1 MVDAEYAVIG
11 TLLLSD
17 DMLGGADV
25 SLKPEMFENVM
36 LKEVYRL
43 LISSYDNGRNI
54 GIPVIT
60 ENLKD
65 NFSEIEIDAGLRK
78 CLDYAD
84 TVRFSEN
91 VLAVKQSYQYRR
103 LMAVMKGRKP
113 TFGTITEDISGLIGE
128 LEAISE
134 CEDNNGVKS
143 LSEIAKECKGN
154 YFKKRETP
162 MMHFPFK
169 ALDDKVQG
177 LEGGDLIV
185 IGARPAVGKSAF
197 VAQLALNF
205 VKDGKR
211 VGFYSLEMK
220 QKQLYERFS
229 ALSSGLT
236 MDKIRTAE
244 QFESEQERQLFDDGN
259 SFLEQKTTLFISNGA
274 RTVSQIRHESK
285 HMQYDL
291 LIIDYLQLLIPE
303 SNYRGNRY
311 AEVGEIS
318 HALKALAMDFN
329 IPVIALSQLNRV
341 SATQGKDNRPPT
353 MAEMRESGDIEQDA
367 SIILLLWN
375 KTDDGTLKGCK
386 VEKNRQGKFGELELK
401 YNGALMSFSDMSG
414 YTPTGNDNQ
423 FQNDVDVYDVMP
435 WDM

>member
-1 MVDAEYAVIG
+1 MVEAEYAVIG
-11 TLLLSD
+11 TLLTD
-17 DMLGGADV
+17 DNNDSVYA
-25 SLKPEMFENVM
+25 SLKPEMFENVI

-43 LISSYDNGRNI
+43 LISAFDNNRNI

-60 ENLKD
+60 ENLKAH
-65 NFSEIEIDAGLRK
+65 FTQEEIDRELRQ
-78 CLDYAD
+78 CIGYSDAL
-84 TVRFSEN
+84 RLSEN
-91 VLAVKQSYQYRR
+91 IKTVIQSYKLRR
-103 LMAVMKGRKP
+103 LMAVVKNCNP
-113 TFGTITEDISGLIGE
+113 TFETVTEDIAGIIGE
-128 LEAISE
+128 MESIGE
-134 CEDNNGVKS
+134 CENNNGVRS
-143 LSEIAKECKGN
+143 LSEITKEYKGN

-220 QKQLYERFS
+220 EKQLYERFS

-244 QFESEQERQLFDDGN
+244 QFESNEEMQLFEDGN
-259 SFLEQKTTLFISNGA
+259 SFLEDKTTLFISNGA

-291 LIIDYLQLLIPE
+291 IIIDYLQLLIPE

-329 IPVIALSQLNRV
+329 IPIIALSQLNRV
-341 SATQGKDNRPPT
+341 SAGNGQDIKPPT

-367 SIILLLWN
+367 SIIILLWN
-375 KTDDGTLKGCK
+375 KNNEGTLKGCK

-401 YNGALMSFSDMSG
+401 YNGALMSFSDMNG
-414 YTPTGNDNQ
+414 YTPTGNDER
-423 FQNDVDVYDVMP
+423 FRNDIDVFDVMP
-435 WDM
+435 WDI

>member
-1 MVDAEYAVIG
+1 MVEAEYAVIG
-11 TLLLSD
+11 TLLTND
-17 DMLGGADV
+17 DSSVFG

-43 LISSYDNGRNI
+43 LISAYNNNRNI

-60 ENLKD
+60 ENLKAH
-65 NFSEIEIDAGLRK
+65 FTQEEIDKELRI
-78 CLDYAD
+78 CIDYSD
-84 TVRFSEN
+84 VLRLTENIKTVR
-91 VLAVKQSYQYRR
+91 QSYQYRR
-103 LMAVMKGRKP
+103 LMAVIRNCNP
-113 TFGTITEDISGLIGE
+113 TFETVTEDIAGIIGE
-128 LEAISE
+128 MESIGE
-134 CEDNNGVKS
+134 CENNNAVRS
-143 LSEIAKECKGN
+143 LSEITKEYKGN

-169 ALDDKVQG
+169 ALDEKVQG

-220 QKQLYERFS
+220 EKQLYERFS
-229 ALSSGLT
+229 AISSGLT

-244 QFESEQERQLFDDGN
+244 QFESPEEMQLFEDGN
-259 SFLEQKTTLFISNGA
+259 SFLEDKTTLFISNGA

-285 HMQYDL
+285 HMEYDL
-291 LIIDYLQLLIPE
+291 IIIDYLQLLKPE
-303 SNYRGNRY
+303 SNYKGNRY
-311 AEVGEIS
+311 AEVGDIS
-318 HALKALAMDFN
+318 HSLKALAMDFN

-341 SATQGKDNRPPT
+341 SAGSGKDNKPPT

-367 SIILLLWN
+367 SIVLLLWN

-401 YNGALMSFSDMSG
+401 YNGALMSFSDMNG

-423 FQNDVDVYDVMP
+423 FQNDIDVFDVMP
-435 WDM
+435 WDV

>member
-1 MVDAEYAVIG
+1 MVEAEFAVIG
-11 TLLLSD
+11 TLLTYDERLSD
-17 DMLGGADV
+17 ADAI
-25 SLKPEMFENVM
+25 LKPEMFENVM
-36 LKEVYRL
+36 LKEIYRL
-43 LISSYDNGRNI
+43 VLRNYNNGKTI
-54 GIPVIT
+54 GIPAIM

-65 NFSEIEIDAGLRK
+65 NFSETETDACIRK
-78 CLDYAD
+78 CFDYVDAIGLEENAKV
-84 TVRFSEN
+84 VR
-91 VLAVKQSYQYRR
+91 QSYQYRR
-103 LMAVMKGRKP
+103 LMAVLNNKKA
-113 TFGTITEDISGLIGE
+113 TFGTVTEDISVLIGE
-128 LEAISE
+128 LESISE
-134 CEDNNGVKS
+134 CENNDGVKS
-143 LSEIAKECKGN
+143 LSEITKECKGN
-154 YFKKRETP
+154 YFKKKETP

-244 QFESEQERQLFDDGN
+244 QFESTEEQQLFDDGN

-274 RTVSQIRHESK
+274 RTVSQIRNESK
-285 HMQYDL
+285 RMEYDL
-291 LIIDYLQLLIPE
+291 IIIDYLQLLIPE
-303 SNYRGNRY
+303 SSYRGNRY

-341 SATQGKDNRPPT
+341 SATQGKDNKPPT

-375 KTDDGTLKGCK
+375 KTEDGTLKGCK

-414 YTPTGNDNQ
+414 YTPTGNDNK
-423 FQNDVDVYDVMP
+423 FTNGIDVFDVMP

>member
-11 TLLLSD
+11 TLLTYE
-17 DMLGGADV
+17 DMIAQTDQ
-25 SLKPEMFENVM
+25 LKPEMFENAM
-36 LKEVYRL
+36 LKETYRL
-43 LISSYDNGRNI
+43 MISAYDNGT
-54 GIPVIT
+54 GSGQLSIT
-60 ENLKD
+60 ENLKSY
-65 NFSEIEIDAGLRK
+65 FSEKEIDKVMRK
-78 CLDYAD
+78 CIDLAD
-84 TVRFSEN
+84 TLRFSDN
-91 VLAVKQSYQYRR
+91 IRVVKQSYKLRR
-103 LMAVMKGRKP
+103 FAAVVKDQNP
-113 TFGTITEDISGLIGE
+113 TFGTVTEDISKLISE

-134 CEDNNGVKS
+134 GENRKQIVS
-143 LSEIAKECKGN
+143 LSDIAKQYKSTYFCK
-154 YFKKRETP
+154 KETP

-185 IGARPAVGKSAF
+185 IGARPGVGKSAF

-303 SNYRGNRY
+303 SSYRGNRY